1 MVRRFRT
8 QIKNGG
14 PVTVTHKE
22 IIRYFMS
29 IPEAAQLVIQ
39 AGAMAS
45 GGEVFVLDMGTPV
58 KIDDLARTMIK
69 LSGLEV
75 RDEEKSGGRYRNRIC
90 RFAARREAL

>member
-1 MVRRFRT
+1 MVRRFRN
-8 QIKNGG
+8 QIQAGG
-14 PVTVTHKE
+14 PVTVTHPE

-58 KIDDLARTMIK
+58 KIDDLARTMVR
-69 LSGLEV
+69 LSASKCAT
-75 RDEEKSGGRYRNRIC
+75 RTIPTATSPSST
-90 RFAARREAL
+90 